1 MSASGLVV
9 WIMYW
14 FLFLHKLCVLC
25 HTLWML
31 KMSIILGEVLEMVT
45 EMANKDSQVK
55 HCTEDGFTVPAVRK
69 SLLLAWRVF
78 FNHPFAHSS
87 SGPKSKTGKIVVL
100 KEWGSGHLGA
110 NIIQLFLWY
119 FHIRICSCKFAFYF
133 PCCVHSDSFLCS
145 AVSPQHNVF
154 WDKYSAF
161 FFFFVS
167 DYYNTMNAAPK

>member
-1 MSASGLVV
+1 
-9 WIMYW
+9 MYW

-31 KMSIILGEVLEMVT
+31 KMLGEVLEMVT

-55 HCTEDGFTVPAVRK
+55 HCTEDGFTVPAVWK
-69 SLLLAWRVF
+69 SLLLAWRGFLIILLHTVAQGQSQKQAKLLF
-78 FNHPFAHSS
+78 WRNE
-87 SGPKSKTGKIVVL
+87 V
-100 KEWGSGHLGA
+100 GA

-161 FFFFVS
+161 FFFLSVIITTLWMQPLNS
-167 DYYNTMNAAPK
+167 TELQGE

>member
-1 MSASGLVV
+1 
-9 WIMYW
+9 MYW

-25 HTLWML
+25 HTLWVL

-55 HCTEDGFTVPAVRK
+55 HCTEDGFTVPAVWK
-69 SLLLAWRVF
+69 SLLLAWRGFLIILLHTV
-78 FNHPFAHSS
+78 AQGQSQ
-87 SGPKSKTGKIVVL
+87 KQGKLLFWRNEV
-100 KEWGSGHLGA
+100 GA

-161 FFFFVS
+161 FFFLSVIITTLWMQPLNS
-167 DYYNTMNAAPK
+167 TELQGE